1 MRNGQDTRTMII
13 AKSAVLFNR
22 QGYTGSSMS
31 HIMDATGLQKG
42 GIYRHF
48 KNKDELALE
57 AFDHAVEVLRAAFR
71 AAVYGK
77 RTAEEKLL
85 SVFSVYMDVAHN
97 PPLDGGCPLLNTAV
111 DTDDTH
117 QPLNSKARE
126 AMNEWLSFIRAIL
139 KEGVR
144 SNEFKDDLNIQDV
157 SVFLTSAFEGAIM
170 MGRLYSDNEFMKSY
184 YRQVVQYIRCCV
196 K

>member
-1 MRNGQDTRTMII
+1 MRNGQDTRNMII

-57 AFDHAVEVLRAAFR
+57 AFDHAVEVLRAAFL
-71 AAVYGK
+71 AAVYSK
-77 RTAEEKLL
+77 QSAEEKLRA
-85 SVFSVYMDVAHN
+85 VFAVYQDAAHN
-97 PPLDGGCPLLNTAV
+97 PPLEGGCPLLNTAI

-117 QPLNSKARE
+117 QPLNRKARA
-126 AMNEWLSFIRAIL
+126 AMNKWLSFIRSIL
-139 KEGVR
+139 EEGVKTG
-144 SNEFKDDLNIQDV
+144 EFKTDLNIQDV

-170 MGRLYSDNEFMKSY
+170 MGRLYSDNEYMNSY
-184 YRQVVQYIRCCV
+184 YRQVEQYIRCCI